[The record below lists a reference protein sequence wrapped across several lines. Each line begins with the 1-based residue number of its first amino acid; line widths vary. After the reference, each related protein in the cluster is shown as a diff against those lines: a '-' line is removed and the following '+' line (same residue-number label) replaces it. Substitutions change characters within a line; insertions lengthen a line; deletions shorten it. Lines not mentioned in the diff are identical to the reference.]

1 MNEDT
6 KETIGLALMVIGL
19 VGLIIVMGIGVSI
32 IGKVTTLP
40 SLSPSASGGVY
51 MGAGVLAIIVG
62 VILYKPWNKY

>member
-32 IGKVTTLP
+32 LGKVTTLP
-40 SLSPSASGGVY
+40 SLSPLASGGVY
-51 MGAGVLAIIVG
+51 IGAGVLALIVG
-62 VILYKPWNKY
+62 AILYKPWNK